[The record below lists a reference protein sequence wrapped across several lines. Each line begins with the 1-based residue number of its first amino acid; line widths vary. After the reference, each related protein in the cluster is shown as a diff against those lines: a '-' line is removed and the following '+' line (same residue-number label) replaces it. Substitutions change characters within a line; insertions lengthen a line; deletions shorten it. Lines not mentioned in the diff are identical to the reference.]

1 MRLVVVDVH
10 TDGRVSGLEA
20 ARAALVRLRGLP
32 VALQGRRVVFAMV
45 VVIMM
50 INIAVA
56 LDDLKHLFAEPLA
69 EVTKRSKDT
78 REEEEEEEK
87 DALHGF

>member
-1 MRLVVVDVH
+1 
-10 TDGRVSGLEA
+10 VSGLEA

-45 VVIMM
+45 VRPAVVVIMM
-50 INIAVA
+50 INIA
-56 LDDLKHLFAEPLA
+56 LDLITEPLA
-69 EVTKRSKDT
+69 EVTKHSKDT
-78 REEEEEEEK
+78 REEEKESL